1 MRRKFGFLILF
12 TRLMYIYQRAA
23 WPDFTWDVNSV
34 AALLADVRHRQGR
47 LVGRMESLGF
57 SSREEAVLRTL
68 TLDVL
73 KSSEIEG
80 EIFDAEQVRS
90 SIARKL
96 GMDIGALA
104 PTDRFVDGVVEILLD
119 ATQNYALP
127 LSADRLFGW
136 QAALFPTGRSGMY
149 KIALGNWRD
158 GAKGPMQVVS
168 GALGRQKV
176 HFEAPPSEKVPAE
189 MDLFIAWFNSN
200 NEVDPVL
207 KAALAHLW
215 FITVHPFED
224 GNGRVARAIADLQLT
239 RSDDNPQRFYSM
251 SAQIQLERGRYYDIL
266 EKTQRGDLDITEW
279 LLWFLS
285 CLDRALSATKTTLNA
300 VLTKDR
306 YWVLFAEKGISD
318 RQRLMLNKL
327 LDGFEG
333 KLNTSKWAKITKVS
347 KDTALRDI
355 QNLLDQG
362 VLEKENSGGRST
374 NYRLVGLGD

>member
-1 MRRKFGFLILF
+1 
-12 TRLMYIYQRAA
+12 
-23 WPDFTWDVNSV
+23 
-34 AALLADVRHRQGR
+34 
-47 LVGRMESLGF
+47 
-57 SSREEAVLRTL
+57 
-68 TLDVL
+68 
-73 KSSEIEG
+73 
-80 EIFDAEQVRS
+80 
-90 SIARKL
+90 
-96 GMDIGALA
+96 
-104 PTDRFVDGVVEILLD
+104 
-119 ATQNYALP
+119 
-127 LSADRLFGW
+127 
-136 QAALFPTGRSGMY
+136 
-149 KIALGNWRD
+149 
-158 GAKGPMQVVS
+158 
-168 GALGRQKV
+168 
-176 HFEAPPSEKVPAE
+176 

-251 SAQIQLERGRYYDIL
+251 SAQIQPERGRYYDIL